1 MTQSDLGRV
10 VKLIKC
16 VWRVGMRESIPAR
29 KTTAC
34 LFLASFMCKQSRWE
48 AVKNIFGWN
57 NMHLNTKNCMSVE
70 R

>member
-29 KTTAC
+29 KNDG
-34 LFLASFMCKQSRWE
+34 LF
-48 AVKNIFGWN
+48 IFG
-57 NMHLNTKNCMSVE
+57 LLCVQTK
-70 R
+70 